1 MWMLSI
7 WFSKIYGLLVGSFSG
22 IDWPVGSLY
31 ASVKDAEDMLRDL
44 EDMPLQVVKRIYELD
59 DLNDAV
65 EDSKR
70 GGKIVIE
77 FVKEDLED

>member
-1 MWMLSI
+1 MLSI
-7 WFSKIYGLLVGSFSG
+7 SFSKIYELLVCAFSG
-22 IDWPVGSLY
+22 IGWWVGSLY

-59 DLNDAV
+59 ELNDAV

>member
-1 MWMLSI
+1 MS
-7 WFSKIYGLLVGSFSG
+7 VSG
-22 IDWPVGSLY
+22 IDWRVGSLY

-44 EDMPLQVVKRIYELD
+44 EDMPLQVVKRIYEFEE
-59 DLNDAV
+59 LNDAV

>member
-1 MWMLSI
+1 M
-7 WFSKIYGLLVGSFSG
+7 
-22 IDWPVGSLY
+22 
-31 ASVKDAEDMLRDL
+31 KDAEDMLRDL
-44 EDMPLQVVKRIYELD
+44 EDMPLQVVKRIYEVEE
-59 DLNDAV
+59 LNDAV

>member
-1 MWMLSI
+1 MCA
-7 WFSKIYGLLVGSFSG
+7 FSG
-22 IDWPVGSLY
+22 IDSWLGSLY

-59 DLNDAV
+59 ELNDAV